1 MKKETE
7 GVQSDWTW
15 KKGTLGFYY
24 APDGISLA
32 CILCRTCWG
41 QPRNTIFNDK
51 KRENIPEI
59 TNLHGGLTFYPDLT
73 EGCSQL

>member
-24 APDGISLA
+24 VPDWISRA

-41 QPRNTIFNDK
+41 QPRNTIFKDK
-51 KRENIPEI
+51 KRRYFRNNKPPWWVDF
-59 TNLHGGLTFYPDLT
+59 L
-73 EGCSQL
+73 S